1 MRKSRP
7 NYLELGIT
15 LLACFLILGFFLSR
29 IVKAHDHSN
38 QGGWKYDSDCC
49 GAGDCS
55 PIDGV
60 MEIDGK
66 YYYTTKLG
74 SKPVVPQTKLRRSGD
89 GLTHACIY
97 QDRLWCLY
105 VPDGN

>member
-1 MRKSRP
+1 MRRNLKV
-7 NYLELGIT
+7 LC
-15 LLACFLILGFFLSR
+15 LLTCFLSPT
-29 IVKAHDHSN
+29 VQAHEHSN
-38 QGGWKYDSDCC
+38 HGGWKYDGDCC
-49 GAGDCS
+49 GSGDCE
-55 PIDGV
+55 PISGV